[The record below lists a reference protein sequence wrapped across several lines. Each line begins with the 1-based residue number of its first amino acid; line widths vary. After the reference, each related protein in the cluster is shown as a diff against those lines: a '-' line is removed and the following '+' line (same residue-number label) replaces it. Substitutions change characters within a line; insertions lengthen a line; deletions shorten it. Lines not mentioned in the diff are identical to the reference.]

1 MAKTNHMKNLFAIT
15 PGRKP
20 FTVHLSGKANKVLAV
35 EKGMLRISEHFKFN
49 LDDTDELHKCKQVMD
64 QVLVCCQ
71 QSGKRYDDT
80 DEFEEAFQLFR
91 KSHTFN

>member
-1 MAKTNHMKNLFAIT
+1 MKNLFAIT
-15 PGRKP
+15 PARKP
-20 FTVHLSGKANKVLAV
+20 FTVHLSGKINNVLHTERA
-35 EKGMLRISEHFKFN
+35 MLRISEYFQFN
-49 LDDTDELHKCKQVMD
+49 LDKTDELHECKQVLD